1 VVLLCQCSINS
12 QQDQTCPFLVKK
24 EYLVPFWV
32 RRPKENQEKKK
43 KKKSGK
49 IEWCRLVLFVQKK
62 RLQQSEVFC
71 RKYVVVCSFY
81 LSFSVLTENPDAQNG
96 HNNQSVQSKLCY
108 YPILVY
114 PFSWEVLFSRSI
126 WLMNGF
132 FLGFLF
138 CKNILAFTHV
148 LQWNLV
154 IVNSGLSPIL
164 ITSERFLLLPDSMI
178 FSFITYS

>member
-62 RLQQSEVFC
+62 RLQQSAVFC

-108 YPILVY
+108 YPICTRL
-114 PFSWEVLFSRSI
+114 PL
-126 WLMNGF
+126 
-132 FLGFLF
+132 FLGSPFLAVYLANEWVF
-138 CKNILAFTHV
+138 LRLSIL
-148 LQWNLV
+148 QKY
-154 IVNSGLSPIL
+154 
-164 ITSERFLLLPDSMI
+164 
-178 FSFITYS
+178 FSFYSCTTVESGNSKLGFVTNFNYL

>member
-1 VVLLCQCSINS
+1 MVLLCQCSINS

-62 RLQQSEVFC
+62 RLQQSAVFC

-108 YPILVY
+108 YPICTRL
-114 PFSWEVLFSRSI
+114 PL
-126 WLMNGF
+126 
-132 FLGFLF
+132 FLGSPFLAVYLANEWVF
-138 CKNILAFTHV
+138 LRLSIL
-148 LQWNLV
+148 QKY
-154 IVNSGLSPIL
+154 
-164 ITSERFLLLPDSMI
+164 
-178 FSFITYS
+178 FSFYSCTTVESGNSKLGFVTNFNYL